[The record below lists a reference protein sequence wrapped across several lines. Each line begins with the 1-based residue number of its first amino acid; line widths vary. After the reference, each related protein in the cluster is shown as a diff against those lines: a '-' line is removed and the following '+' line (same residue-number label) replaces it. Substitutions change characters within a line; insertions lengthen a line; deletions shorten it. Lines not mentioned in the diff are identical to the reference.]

1 MREAEIA
8 RRETELRETE
18 ARLLGLVLD
27 SKPDPKPGSKADSYE
42 NEFPPAR
49 RASAQAAVP
58 TASTVCAPPR
68 DALTPP
74 PPPPPVITPPVITPR
89 VITLPISAPMYPIPV
104 DAMVDVSTAS
114 SPAPSPAAAEAP
126 EHYDLEK
133 SLEDDPAL
141 NELPAFFR

>member
-1 MREAEIA
+1 MLRRNIILEDASSRVSPNLDKLLTSFSGKHKAAMREAEIA

-89 VITLPISAPMYPIPV
+89 LGARV
-104 DAMVDVSTAS
+104 AMVIGS
-114 SPAPSPAAAEAP
+114 
-126 EHYDLEK
+126 
-133 SLEDDPAL
+133 
-141 NELPAFFR
+141 